1 MIRLFALF
9 MAAPAKA
16 DDKDCRRQLQE
27 MRFTPKEA
35 KRLCDPK
42 NLVGPNEW
50 GWVCENPGAGILTRI
65 KGEGVRLKRDAL
77 CE

>member
-1 MIRLFALF
+1 MVCGAGRSDAGASIARALRLEAKMIRLFALF
-9 MAAPAKA
+9 MAAPANA

-42 NLVGPNEW
+42 NLGRPQ
-50 GWVCENPGAGILTRI
+50 
-65 KGEGVRLKRDAL
+65 
-77 CE
+77 